1 MAGKPVNET
10 ELRKKAGVSSY
21 ESDMIRS
28 SLERLAT
35 KSDSEIGRTCFNNG
49 VHLSICLRKKS
60 LKKYQMTL

>member
-21 ESDMIRS
+21 ESDMIRA

-35 KSDSEIGRTCFNNG
+35 KSNSEIGRTCFNNG
-49 VHLSICLRKKS
+49 SIFLSV
-60 LKKYQMTL
+60 